1 MASGPAP
8 AEFFY
13 VLQEPLHLLFVD
25 DDPILCEFAKVHLA
39 SEKGRVSVAA
49 NGKEALTVI
58 GAGGVDLVLLDLEMP
73 QLDGFG
79 VLEAL
84 RANEA
89 TRRLPVIVITG
100 REDVVAIDRSFAKGA
115 SSFIVKPINWRLLNY
130 QIRFVDR
137 AHRAELQLLDRIVE
151 VEHTK
156 RELERTSSELLDAS
170 RGAEKAS
177 EAKSQFLAAISH
189 ELRTPLNAILGFAQM
204 MQSQAFGPLGN
215 ERYRRYAQDIG
226 DSGAHLLAMINDI
239 LELSRMDADQ
249 ATLQEEVFAP
259 AGVIAEALRMVEPQ
273 AEAAGL
279 TLSTVMA
286 SGLPDLRADRRLV
299 RQVLVNILA
308 NAVRFTPRAGTVTVH
323 GFPRGDGL
331 CIEVRDSGIGISPE
345 DIPKALER
353 FSQVD
358 NRLSRKYDGAGLGL
372 PMAKQFMELHG
383 GTLELTS
390 RLGFGTQ
397 VCIVFPASR
406 RLPAGLA
413 TQSRDVKAGSRQ
425 IAR

>member
-1 MASGPAP
+1 MASAPAP
-8 AEFFY
+8 GEFFY
-13 VLQEPLHLLFVD
+13 VLDEPLHLLFVD
-25 DDPILCEFAKVHLA
+25 DDPILREFAMVHLA

-49 NGKEALTVI
+49 DGEDALTHI
-58 GAGGVDLVLLDLEMP
+58 RAHGADLVLLDLEMP
-73 QLDGFG
+73 RLDGFG

-84 RANEA
+84 RADEA

-100 REDVVAIDRSFAKGA
+100 REDVVAIDRAFAKGA

-137 AHRAELQLLDRIVE
+137 AHRAERQLLDRIAE
-151 VEHTK
+151 VELTK
-156 RELERTSSELLDAS
+156 RELERTSSELLEAS

-189 ELRTPLNAILGFAQM
+189 ELRTPLNAVIGFADM
-204 MQSQAFGPLGN
+204 LNAQALGPLGN
-215 ERYRRYAQDIG
+215 ERYLRYAQDIR
-226 DSGAHLLAMINDI
+226 DSGTHLLAMINDI

-249 ATLQEEVFAP
+249 ATLHEEEFA
-259 AGVIAEALRMVEPQ
+259 AADVIDEALRMVEPQ

-279 TLSTVMA
+279 SLSTNIA
-286 SGLPDLRADRRLV
+286 ALLPKLKADRRLV

-308 NAVRFTPRAGTVTVH
+308 NAVRFTPGGGAVSVH
-323 GFPRGDGL
+323 GFARGADL
-331 CIEVRDSGIGISPE
+331 CLEVRDTGIGIAAA

-358 NRLSRKYDGAGLGL
+358 GRLARKYDGAGLGL

-383 GTLELTS
+383 GTLELASTP
-390 RLGFGTQ
+390 GKGTQ
-397 VCIVFPASR
+397 VRIAFPPQ
-406 RLPAGLA
+406 RLVAGVTAPA
-413 TQSRDVKAGSRQ
+413 
-425 IAR
+425 